1 MEQPKSVD
9 IVKSKSRT
17 RALIAI
23 LLKVG
28 YSTCAT
34 EKQTRS
40 HERAYRRPSER
51 LVTREPQDLQSRSLA
66 MLISSG
72 YARVTD
78 EHVAASAAAASARH
92 HDLTPAGLA
101 AAACSAAA
109 AAVEV
114 TAAQIHTLAQ
124 KEGLVLVKAR
134 NETGFEGVRFRPSA
148 CALLSKPFKARYN
161 WP

>member
-1 MEQPKSVD
+1 
-9 IVKSKSRT
+9 
-17 RALIAI
+17 
-23 LLKVG
+23 
-28 YSTCAT
+28 
-34 EKQTRS
+34 
-40 HERAYRRPSER
+40 
-51 LVTREPQDLQSRSLA
+51 